1 MIDCFLVESPATSIA
16 FSPTGDVL
24 ASTHVDDL
32 GIYLWSNKSLYSH
45 VSLRPLPSDF
55 TPSLLELPTTR
66 APEETRDEEK
76 VGGER
81 EGKEDGVE
89 ASTHSDTSEPPTPL
103 GKGLVT
109 LSSLPKSRWYNL
121 QHLDVIKVS
130 SPPLV
135 VVLILTACI
144 LHPLA
149 IPTLQQHNKPVEPP
163 KQLRPAP
170 FFLPTLPGLQPKFI
184 PEEEALP
191 ASEASAS
198 KIVNLGKLRPLSE
211 FQKCLLQCAGTKE
224 CE

>member
-1 MIDCFLVESPATSIA
+1 MSPSA
-16 FSPTGDVL
+16 
-24 ASTHVDDL
+24 
-32 GIYLWSNKSLYSH
+32 
-45 VSLRPLPSDF
+45 
-55 TPSLLELPTTR
+55 PSLLISPPPCSNCRPLEHPR
-66 APEETRDEEK
+66 RREMKRK
-76 VGGER
+76 WGER
-81 EGKEDGVE
+81 GREKRMGQRRALTVIRQSHPLPWPRGL
-89 ASTHSDTSEPPTPL
+89 SPSPPSPSLAGITYNIWM
-103 GKGLVT
+103 
-109 LSSLPKSRWYNL
+109 SSRS
-121 QHLDVIKVS
+121 VV
-130 SPPLV
+130 PLV

-144 LHPLA
+144 ILNPVA

-184 PEEEALP
+184 PEEEDLP